1 MRVSPT
7 EGHGVESEEFLRF
20 AWDSIIWVDLDLEHE
35 DGIHVVYARFRND
48 EWPRVFIDCEGH
60 TKYRIF

>member
-1 MRVSPT
+1 
-7 EGHGVESEEFLRF
+7 VESEEFLRF

-35 DGIHVVYARFRND
+35 DGIHVVYARFRHD